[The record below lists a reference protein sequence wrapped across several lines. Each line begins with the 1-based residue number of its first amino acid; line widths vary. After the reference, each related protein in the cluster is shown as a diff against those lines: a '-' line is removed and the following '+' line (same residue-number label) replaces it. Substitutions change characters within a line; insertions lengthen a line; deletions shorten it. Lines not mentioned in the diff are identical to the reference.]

1 MESEVDRY
9 MKTRGRYM
17 MKPGRKSAWR
27 AVMTLHATAWP
38 KNSLKRKGGEYSSLF
53 IVWKDDIF

>member
-27 AVMTLHATAWP
+27 AVMTPHATAWP
-38 KNSLKRKGGEYSSLF
+38 NSLKRKGGEYSSLF